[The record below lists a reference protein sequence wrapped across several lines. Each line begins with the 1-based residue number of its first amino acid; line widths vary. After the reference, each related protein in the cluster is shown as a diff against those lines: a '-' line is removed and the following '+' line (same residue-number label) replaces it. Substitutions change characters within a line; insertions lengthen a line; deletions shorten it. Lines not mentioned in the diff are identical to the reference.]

1 MENPRDSWYYE
12 YHDIIEPTIN
22 FFYEPRTVTL
32 LFGFIVFV
40 AYSALYSLV
49 DTDEVLNFKFGLGA
63 ILIVILITGI
73 IEFRDGPFIRPHPV
87 FWRMI
92 LAINVAYVKY

>member
-1 MENPRDSWYYE
+1 M
-12 YHDIIEPTIN
+12 
-22 FFYEPRTVTL
+22 V
-32 LFGFIVFV
+32 GFIVFV
-40 AYSALYSLV
+40 AYSAFYTLV
-49 DTDEVLNFKFGLGA
+49 DTDLVLNVKFGLGA

-92 LAINVAYVKY
+92 LAINVAYVDRY